1 MITVAE
7 AHASSSAT
15 PSAFFARWADMATWP
30 EWNTDTEWVR
40 LDGPFT
46 AGSTGVLKPKG
57 GPKVKFVIAT
67 LVADREFTDVSL
79 LAGARLTFR
88 HLIEPLPEGGSTVSV
103 TVTLAGPLGW
113 FWNLVLGKGLKASL
127 GPDSACDRREA
138 SPGSTAAEAGQA
150 APQLRPAQQHAAETG
165 SAALQPRRPGSTA
178 AGGRQHRGEGS
189 AAPRQRRRT
198 ARGQRLRAH
207 VAVQAAATTVDAGAR
222 LTRPAERER

>member
-7 AHASSSAT
+7 AHASSSAP

-46 AGSTGVLKPKG
+46 SGSAGVLKPKS

-88 HLIEPLPEGGSTVSV
+88 HLIEPLPEGGSTVRV

-127 GPDSACDRREA
+127 GPDLGRLAIAAEA
-138 SPGSTAAEAGQA
+138 SSGGTAAKTGPESTAAEAAPSGTA
-150 APQLRPAQQHAAETG
+150 ANAGP
-165 SAALQPRRPGSTA
+165 SSTA
-178 AGGRQHRGEGS
+178 A
-189 AAPRQRRRT
+189 
-198 ARGQRLRAH
+198 AH
-207 VAVQAAATTVDAGAR
+207 ADAAAVDAAAR
-222 LTRPAERER
+222 ADAAAGT

>member
-1 MITVAE
+1 MITVAK
-7 AHASSSAT
+7 AHASSSAP

-88 HLIEPLPEGGSTVSV
+88 HLIEPLPDGGSTVRV

-127 GPDSACDRREA
+127 GPDLGRLAIAADASSGGIAAKAGPGGTAAKTGPRSTAAEA
-138 SPGSTAAEAGQA
+138 RPGGTAAEADPGSTAAKADPSGTAANADPGGTVAG
-150 APQLRPAQQHAAETG
+150 HAA
-165 SAALQPRRPGSTA
+165 AAAVDPG
-178 AGGRQHRGEGS
+178 
-189 AAPRQRRRT
+189 
-198 ARGQRLRAH
+198 ARANT
-207 VAVQAAATTVDAGAR
+207 AAAT
-222 LTRPAERER
+222 

>member
-1 MITVAE
+1 MINVAE
-7 AHASSSAT
+7 AHASSSAP

-46 AGSTGVLKPKG
+46 TGSTGVLKPKG

-88 HLIEPLPEGGSTVSV
+88 HLIEPLPEGGSTVRV

-127 GPDSACDRREA
+127 GPDLGRLAIAAEA
-138 SPGSTAAEAGQA
+138 RPGDTAAEAGQGSTGRGGTA
-150 APQLRPAQQHAAETG
+150 AKA
-165 SAALQPRRPGSTA
+165 RPGSTA
-178 AGGRQHRGEGS
+178 ATTGLGG
-189 AAPRQRRRT
+189 T
-198 ARGQRLRAH
+198 
-207 VAVQAAATTVDAGAR
+207 AAAHATAATADAGAR
-222 LTRPAERER
+222 ADAAAGT

>member
-7 AHASSSAT
+7 AHASSSAP
-15 PSAFFARWADMATWP
+15 PSAFFARWADMTTWP

-79 LAGARLTFR
+79 LAGARLKFR
-88 HLIEPLPEGGSTVSV
+88 HLIEPLPDGGSTVRV

-127 GPDSACDRREA
+127 GPDLGRLAIAAEA
-138 SPGSTAAEAGQA
+138 RSGSTVAKADPSSTGLGSTAAKAGPGSTAAKAD
-150 APQLRPAQQHAAETG
+150 
-165 SAALQPRRPGSTA
+165 PGSTA
-178 AGGRQHRGEGS
+178 TAHAD
-189 AAPRQRRRT
+189 AA
-198 ARGQRLRAH
+198 
-207 VAVQAAATTVDAGAR
+207 TVDAGAQADAAG
-222 LTRPAERER
+222 T